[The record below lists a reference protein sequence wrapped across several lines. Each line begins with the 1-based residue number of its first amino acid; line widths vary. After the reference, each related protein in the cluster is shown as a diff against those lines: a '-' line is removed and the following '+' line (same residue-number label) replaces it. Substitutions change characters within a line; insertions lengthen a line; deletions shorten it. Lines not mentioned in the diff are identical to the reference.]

1 MFYQSDIFCTF
12 LQNVLHSFR
21 CIVSFGRDEVVKV
34 EKKDKKD
41 KKKCDNKFEGGKV
54 CVWKHEDKR
63 SGIYACQLEIDDM
76 NEDLEG
82 IKT

>member
-1 MFYQSDIFCTF
+1 MFNSF
-12 LQNVLHSFR
+12 LQNGIRSFR

-54 CVWKHEDKR
+54 CVSKYEDKR

-82 IKT
+82 IRA